1 MRDILP
7 VVVDGLWRQGAKNL
21 AVRLVSAEGQPL
33 PAWTPG
39 AHIDLHLPCGLIR
52 QYSLTGSPAERD
64 RYLLCIARESQSRG
78 GSRYIHDTLRPGQPL
93 MISAPRNHFPLH
105 EGGHVVLLAAGIGIT
120 PLLAMAHARAAS
132 GASFTLHYYVSR
144 AQEAAFA
151 TEIDRQLTGG
161 ICQIHCSDE
170 GQSPPPAAG
179 AGSGGSGRRHPGLL
193 LRSARIYG
201 PGSRY
206 RTGGRMGGGAIAQ
219 RSVPAARPDGGV
231 GGGRNLHHH
240 PHLHR
245 GALAGAGGQNH
256 RPGAAGAWRR
266 GAALLRDGDLR
277 RLPDAGTRGNRRPPG
292 YRAVGGGKTGRRAAY
307 CAVLLPQPV
316 GQFSYRSRGI
326 SGPSPAGRR
335 GRPVSPV
342 RRRRQS
348 PSSSTAADRCR

>member
-39 AHIDLHLPCGLIR
+39 SHIDLHLPCGLIR
-52 QYSLTGSPAERD
+52 QYSLTGSPAEQD

-151 TEIDRQLTGG
+151 TEIARQLSGESARSTAQTRGRVRASG
-161 ICQIHCSDE
+161 WRRIWGLRTPTPGSTSAVRPDLWPGFAIPRGRSDGRRRNCTAKRSSRPPRRRRRRRME
-170 GQSPPPAAG
+170 PSPSPSPPPGSAG
-179 AGSGGSGRRHPGLL
+179 RCR
-193 LRSARIYG
+193 
-201 PGSRY
+201 
-206 RTGGRMGGGAIAQ
+206 
-219 RSVPAARPDGGV
+219 
-231 GGGRNLHHH
+231 
-240 PHLHR
+240 
-245 GALAGAGGQNH
+245 GQNH

-277 RLPDAGTRGNRRPPG
+277 RLPDAGTRGDRRPPG

-348 PSSSTAADRCR
+348 PSRSTAADRCR

>member
-21 AVRLVSAEGQPL
+21 AVSLVSAEGQPL

-151 TEIDRQLTGG
+151 TEIARQLAGG

-170 GQSPPPAAG
+170 GQSPRQRLAQDL
-179 AGSGGSGRRHPGLL
+179 GL
-193 LRSARIYG
+193 RTPT
-201 PGSRY
+201 PGS
-206 RTGGRMGGGAIAQ
+206 TSA
-219 RSVPAARPDGGV
+219 VRPDLWPGFAIPR
-231 GGGRNLHHH
+231 GRSDGERNNCTAKRSSR
-240 PHLHR
+240 PPR
-245 GALAGAGGQNH
+245 RRRRRRTEPSPSPSPPPGSAGRCRGQNH
-256 RPGAAGAWRR
+256 RPGAAGTWRR

-348 PSSSTAADRCR
+348 PSRSTAADRCR

>member
-21 AVRLVSAEGQPL
+21 AVSLVSAEGQPL

-151 TEIDRQLTGG
+151 TEIARQLAGG

-170 GQSPPPAAG
+170 GQSPRQRLAQDLG
-179 AGSGGSGRRHPGLL
+179 A
-193 LRSARIYG
+193 
-201 PGSRY
+201 
-206 RTGGRMGGGAIAQ
+206 
-219 RSVPAARPDGGV
+219 
-231 GGGRNLHHH
+231 
-240 PHLHR
+240 
-245 GALAGAGGQNH
+245 
-256 RPGAAGAWRR
+256 
-266 GAALLRDGDLR
+266 
-277 RLPDAGTRGNRRPPG
+277 PDADTRVYFCGPPG
-292 YRAVGGGKTGRRAAY
+292 FMARVRDTARAVGWGEEQLHSEAFQPPAPTAASGRAA
-307 CAVLLPQPV
+307 
-316 GQFSYRSRGI
+316 G
-326 SGPSPAGRR
+326 
-335 GRPVSPV
+335 
-342 RRRRQS
+342 
-348 PSSSTAADRCR
+348 T

>member
-52 QYSLTGSPAERD
+52 QYSLTGSPAEQD

-151 TEIDRQLTGG
+151 TEIARQLTGG

-170 GQSPPPAAG
+170 GQSPRQRLAQDLGAPDADTRVYFCGPPGFMARVRDTARAVGWEEAQLHSEAFQPPA
-179 AGSGGSGRRHPGLL
+179 RRRRRRRTEP
-193 LRSARIYG
+193 SPSPSPP
-201 PGSRY
+201 PGSA
-206 RTGGRMGGGAIAQ
+206 GRCRGTKPSPVLQEHGVAVPLSCEMGICGACLTP
-219 RSVPAARPDGGV
+219 V
-231 GGGRNLHHH
+231 
-240 PHLHR
+240 
-245 GALAGAGGQNH
+245 
-256 RPGAAGAWRR
+256 
-266 GAALLRDGDLR
+266 
-277 RLPDAGTRGNRRPPG
+277 RGNRRPPG